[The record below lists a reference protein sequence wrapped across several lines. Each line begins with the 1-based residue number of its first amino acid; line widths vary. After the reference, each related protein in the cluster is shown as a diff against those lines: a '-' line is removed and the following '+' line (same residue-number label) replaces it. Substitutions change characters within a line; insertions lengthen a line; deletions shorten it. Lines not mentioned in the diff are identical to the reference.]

1 MHPKYIEHRES
12 DRTMDRVNEWFN
24 SCEKIALPYITVA
37 TRRKFGDV
45 RWDHISFPRNVDN
58 KIDILGDDF
67 VAVMVKIFKMHAN
80 KKSTYVTNSHI
91 AYIKN
96 IEISQARDLAL
107 DLYDHIATNLKIK
120 NA

>member
-80 KKSTYVTNSHI
+80 KKINLCYKLAHSVHQEYRDISSTRLSSSSVRPHRHQPQN
-91 AYIKN
+91 
-96 IEISQARDLAL
+96 
-107 DLYDHIATNLKIK
+107 
-120 NA
+120 